1 MWGDISEETYIYTL
15 LGPSLL
21 GPVRVLTD
29 EARHNQRVLS
39 KEIYIHAKTY
49 HTEIHMHAKTYHIRP
64 IQREL
69 YIRKS
74 ISKETNVHMKR
85 KLKHISNGLTI
96 WQSWSHEWH
105 LYTYI
110 HIYLPDCCKVSFMR
124 STYIYTHTHI
134 YIYKWIYEYIYIHIY
149 IYVYR
154 IVVRCHSWDQH
165 IYTHTHIYI
174 YVNEYMNT
182 SIYIYTYIF
191 TRLL

>member
-110 HIYLPDCCKVSFMR
+110 YIYLPDCCEVSFMR

-149 IYVYR
+149 IYIYR
-154 IVVRCHSWDQH
+154 IVVRCQSWDISWQTP
-165 IYTHTHIYI
+165 YNNPVNI
-174 YVNEYMNT
+174 YVYM
-182 SIYIYTYIF
+182 YIDVFSHDWHLTTI
-191 TRLL
+191 R